1 MMRAAAL
8 ILLQA
13 CVAGPQ
19 VEGGPALS
27 DHQVVEY
34 AKSLNASQ
42 LDDSLPSQRLDD
54 WLRSGDLGATDVSW
68 KMDRYCNLKPSPE
81 DTDSPTCASFGFSR
95 NDVSVGGMIRVSQ
108 HSTRLDG
115 KPYFENATVLRMPL
129 GAERRRFVT
138 ELSDLPAA
146 VAELVALPP
155 PIAVS
160 EILAYAKALGVA
172 QLDPALGR
180 GRLDEW
186 LRLGPANGA
195 DVDWQLAPVC
205 GRNSSPGRGNE
216 TLLCVTFSFNQ
227 PEFRAWGVVT
237 VGTVQ
242 DGIAGSPK
250 FGYATAVSERSST
263 RREIERLSELP
274 HAISDLIQGNA
285 VR

>member
-8 ILLQA
+8 IFLQA
-13 CVAGPQ
+13 CLAGPP
-19 VEGGPALS
+19 PAEAPILS

-34 AKSLNASQ
+34 AKSLNASE
-42 LDDSLPSQRLDD
+42 LDDSLPSLRLDD

-68 KMDRYCNLKPSPE
+68 KVDRHCNLKPSPE

-108 HSTRLDG
+108 NSKRLDG

-138 ELSDLPAA
+138 ELSDLPTA
-146 VAELVALPP
+146 VAELAALPP
-155 PIAVS
+155 PMAVS
-160 EILAYAKALGVA
+160 AILAYAKALDVA

-180 GRLDEW
+180 GRLDDW

-195 DVDWQLAPVC
+195 DVNWQLAPVC
-205 GRNSSPGRGNE
+205 GRNSSLSRGTE
-216 TLLCVTFSFNQ
+216 TLLCVTFSFEQ

-242 DGIAGSPK
+242 DGVTGSPT
-250 FGYATAVSERSST
+250 FNYATAVSERSSE

-274 HAISDLIQGNA
+274 HAISELLKGSA
-285 VR
+285 VP